1 MKKIGINMGCYGDNL
16 PPEEQIRYMSENGF
30 ETTFMGS
37 ESPLLDSLVPALRRA
52 GIVCENCH
60 APFNKINDIWFAG
73 EAGELMLERLLSGV
87 RACAKNEIPTLVVH
101 LSSGEQAPRINDI
114 GSARFDRLMEEAR
127 RCGVTVAYENQ
138 RKLANLSM
146 AMEQYPEAGFCWD
159 VGHEACFTNG
169 REYMPLFGTRI
180 VALHLQDNH
189 CEYNRDEH
197 LLPYDGSINME
208 LAARRIAESGYGG
221 SIMLEVI
228 RRNSNLYD
236 ALTPAEYYRRAADAA
251 RRFAKAVEGADTT
264 V

>member
-1 MKKIGINMGCYGDNL
+1 MKKIGVNLGCYGDGL
-16 PPEEQIRYMSENGF
+16 PIEEQIALMCENGF

-37 ESPLLDSLVPALRRA
+37 ENPHIDTYVSLLKAA
-52 GIVCENCH
+52 GIICENCH

-73 EAGELMLERLLSGV
+73 EAGEEMLARLINGV

-101 LSSGEQAPRINDI
+101 LSSGINAPRINDI
-114 GSARFDRLMEEAR
+114 GNARLDRLMEEAK
-127 RCGVTVAYENQ
+127 RCGVTIAYENQ

-169 REYMPLFGTRI
+169 REYTPLFGDRI

-189 CEYNRDEH
+189 SEFNRDEH

-208 LAARRIAESGYGG
+208 LAARRIAESGYAG

-228 RRNSNLYD
+228 RRNSHAYD
-236 ALTPAEYYRRAADAA
+236 DLTPAEYYRRAAEAA
-251 RRFAKAVEGADTT
+251 RRFADAVEKAR
-264 V
+264 